1 MLSWH
6 RWSSSAKVLR
16 RKQLVGVADLATS
29 WLSCETV
36 VMDFFATG
44 PENEAG
50 LDSVEST
57 EFQQQTPTVFHV

>member
-1 MLSWH
+1 
-6 RWSSSAKVLR
+6 
-16 RKQLVGVADLATS
+16 VGVADLATS

>member
-1 MLSWH
+1 
-6 RWSSSAKVLR
+6 
-16 RKQLVGVADLATS
+16 
-29 WLSCETV
+29 
-36 VMDFFATG
+36 MDFFATG